1 MATPTP
7 TCWQHE
13 LWNRLRTRWLLKF
26 MGVSIAITV
35 FMCVYFALL
44 RHPQFAV
51 TVMPLVALDRLIPFT
66 PWAVV
71 PYASLWLYIGLV
83 PGLLYPRGE
92 MVRYGLAALVVAVIG
107 CGVFFFFPTVVP
119 VPPIDWARWP
129 MLAALKS
136 TDAAGNACPSLH
148 VAYSVLSVIWMGWL
162 LRRVGAP
169 RWLHGINI
177 VWCLL
182 IVWSTVAIRQHVV
195 LDVEAGALLGGAVAL
210 IALVAWPAWSRRRVA
225 RRVPC

>member
-1 MATPTP
+1 MATPISP
-7 TCWQHE
+7 RWHVQ
-13 LWNRLRTRWLLKF
+13 LWDRLRAYWLLKLVGISAGITAF
-26 MGVSIAITV
+26 ML
-35 FMCVYFALL
+35 VYFALL

-51 TVMPLVALDRLIPFT
+51 TVMPRVALDRMIPFV

-92 MVRYGLAALVVAVIG
+92 MLRYVAAAVLLAVVG
-107 CGVFFFFPTVVP
+107 CGIFYFFPTVVP
-119 VPPIDWARWP
+119 VPPIDWSRWP

-148 VAYSVLSVIWMGWL
+148 VAYSVLSVTWLAAL

-169 RWLHGINI
+169 WWLHAANLA
-177 VWCLL
+177 WCLL
-182 IVWSTVAIRQHVV
+182 IVWSTVATRQHVV
-195 LDVEAGALLGGAVAL
+195 LDVEAGAVLGGAVAL
-210 IALVAWPAWSRRRVA
+210 AQLVAWPAWRRRRLRTA
-225 RRVPC
+225 